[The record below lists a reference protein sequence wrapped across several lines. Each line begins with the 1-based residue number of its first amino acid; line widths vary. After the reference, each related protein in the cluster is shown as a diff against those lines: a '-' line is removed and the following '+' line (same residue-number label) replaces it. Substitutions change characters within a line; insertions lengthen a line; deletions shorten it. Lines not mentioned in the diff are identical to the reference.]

1 MVIMGVGEHNAL
13 NVTRVFADC
22 AKTANY
28 CARSIFQAAVHEGYR
43 AIGLEED
50 ESINKTTHG
59 ADAINTWSQGDYGV
73 GHGTSV

>member
-1 MVIMGVGEHNAL
+1 MGMGEHNAL

-28 CARSIFQAAVHEGYR
+28 RARSIFKATVHEGYR
-43 AIGLEED
+43 AIGLEKD
-50 ESINKTTHG
+50 EGVNKTTHG
-59 ADAINTWSQGDYGV
+59 ANSIDVGSQGNDGV

>member
-13 NVTRVFADC
+13 NVTRVLADC

-28 CARSIFQAAVHEGYR
+28 RARGIFQAAVDEGYR

-50 ESINKTTHG
+50 EGINKTTHG
-59 ADAINTWSQGDYGV
+59 ADSIDVGSQGDDGV

>member
-28 CARSIFQAAVHEGYR
+28 RARSFLEATVHEGYR
-43 AIGLEED
+43 AIGLEKD
-50 ESINKTTHG
+50 EGINKTTQG
-59 ADAINTWSQGDYGV
+59 ADAINTWSQGDDGV